1 MISPESG
8 SDFFHTTWAQKIW
21 LPLIFYECFII
32 NALSVLKKK
41 KLKYRND
48 RVKNVRIDNGF
59 NEVV

>member
-1 MISPESG
+1 MPY
-8 SDFFHTTWAQKIW
+8 
-21 LPLIFYECFII
+21 LCF
-32 NALSVLKKK
+32 KKK